1 VNQQL
6 TKVLRGKAIASLE
19 ATAAGP
25 TLRFADGAMM
35 TVLGTTQGTAQMPTG
50 PIASVHENGA
60 VLTVSFETGTPIA
73 FALSDPG
80 GSVIVRD
87 ASNRVVYAG

>member
-1 VNQQL
+1 
-6 TKVLRGKAIASLE
+6 
-19 ATAAGP
+19 
-25 TLRFADGAMM
+25 
-35 TVLGTTQGTAQMPTG
+35 MPTG